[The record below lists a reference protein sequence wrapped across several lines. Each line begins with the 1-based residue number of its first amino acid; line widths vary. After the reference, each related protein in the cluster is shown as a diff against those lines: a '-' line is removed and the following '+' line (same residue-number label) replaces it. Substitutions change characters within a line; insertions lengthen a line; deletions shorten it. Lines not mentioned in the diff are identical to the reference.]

1 MTIEQIE
8 RPFLGSRSRK
18 LLGEYP
24 TDDKLY
30 RFTLGTPVPFTRE
43 DNGKPVASTVV
54 NENFNNVY
62 DYYMGGDIGETII
75 KTNRP
80 GLPRVLVVGDS
91 FTNPLEGILYTSC
104 DECAVWITVTMTA
117 RISSTISQNIS
128 LMSCCM
134 SAMI

>member
-1 MTIEQIE
+1 MTIEPIE

-24 TDDKLY
+24 TNDKLY

-80 GLPRVLVVGDS
+80 GLPRVLVIGDS
-91 FTNPLEGILYTSC
+91 FTNP
-104 DECAVWITVTMTA
+104 
-117 RISSTISQNIS
+117 
-128 LMSCCM
+128 
-134 SAMI
+134 

>member
-1 MTIEQIE
+1 M
-8 RPFLGSRSRK
+8 
-18 LLGEYP
+18 
-24 TDDKLY
+24 
-30 RFTLGTPVPFTRE
+30 PFTRE

-80 GLPRVLVVGDS
+80 GLPRVLVIGDS

-104 DECAVWITVTMTA
+104 DEMRSLDYRHYDGENILDYIRDDLTCITTEGNGTMGLANKKDTP
-117 RISSTISQNIS
+117 RGVFFR
-128 LMSCCM
+128 
-134 SAMI
+134 